1 MNETYYYFDDKNFDI
16 LLSSDSLNLTPYTF
30 NNGNIYEMESIH
42 NFYNLIKDSGK
53 NCNIIDIGAQT
64 GSYTLLSKFLKNC
77 NFFSFEPFTETYN
90 ILNDNIKINNIN
102 NVKTYN
108 IALSDNKGF
117 TEFNICKSHNGL
129 HTLGNNVKRFNDID
143 KRIVHT
149 NTIDNIF
156 FEKDIPIDFIKI
168 DTEGYEYFIL
178 KGGINTIKKYKPII
192 QIEWNLIN
200 MEQCNI
206 TEEMLNNLINELG
219 YKKKSIINEEIIIC
233 PEL

>member
-1 MNETYYYFDDKNFDI
+1 MNETYYYFNDKNFDI
-16 LLSSDSLNLTPYTF
+16 LLTKDTLNLTPHTF

-42 NFYNLIKDSGK
+42 NFYKLIKDSGK

-77 NFFSFEPFTETYN
+77 NFFSFEPFIETYN

-108 IALSDNKGF
+108 IALSDNKSLA
-117 TEFNICKSHNGL
+117 EFNICKSHNGL

-149 NTIDNIF
+149 DTIDNIF
-156 FEKDIPIDFIKI
+156 YENDIPIDFIKI

-200 MEQCNI
+200 MKQCNI
-206 TEEMLNNLINELG
+206 TEEMLNNLIIDIG
-219 YKKKSIINEEIIIC
+219 YEKNIIINEELIIR
-233 PEL
+233 PVL